1 MRQLVFLEFLILI
14 LMGLL
19 CAVALKPKQWAST
32 IAVYVMASVL
42 FFPVRFAALF
52 LDKVGHSGYRIDL
65 ESIVVAFLV
74 MIPSIIVFRFSAL
87 VVARS
92 LTRLSPVPVQS
103 HHPVLHGT
111 VSRLISWMFLVMF
124 IFAAIASIAAEG
136 VGPFLRVST
145 FYQAIM
151 YMMIFWYTES
161 RWDSADRITKGK
173 FVLFLRQFNSF
184 ADESLVLALLQAV
197 PSGVPVVFLVAHESN
212 AATWDPVLV
221 GFSGMKT
228 RRSRWSGPIFMS
240 APMDSWLSSVQALA
254 RSATCIVMDISDTST
269 SIDME
274 VNLIKENNLE
284 HKTLWTTS
292 SKVPRRDIS
301 ASNQHENNVVSYDR
315 SWLAALPRM
324 IIGFFASIATSFL
337 GIGSLVEPFERRIS
351 NDQIG
356 YFAIIP
362 VLCASLLFNFFFCR
376 PVLGWRSYFSFK
388 KRIRSILKQV
398 GN

>member
-1 MRQLVFLEFLILI
+1 
-14 LMGLL
+14 MGLP
-19 CAVALKPKQWAST
+19 CAVALKPKQWASI
-32 IAVYVMASVL
+32 IAVYVMASTL
-42 FFPVRFAALF
+42 IFPVRLAALS
-52 LDKVGHSGYRIDL
+52 LDGVGHFRYRIDL

-111 VSRLISWMFLVMF
+111 VSRFISWMFLIMS
-124 IFAAIASIAAEG
+124 IFAAITSIAAEG
-136 VGPFLRVST
+136 VGPFLRVMT

-184 ADESLVLALLQAV
+184 ADESLVLALLQSV

-221 GFSGMKT
+221 GFSGMKI

-240 APMDSWLSSVQALA
+240 APMDSWLSSVQELA
-254 RSATCIVMDISDTST
+254 RSATCIVMDVSDTSA

-292 SKVPRRDIS
+292 SKSPRGHIR
-301 ASNQHENNVVSYDR
+301 ANNQQENNTVSYDP

-324 IIGFFASIATSFL
+324 IIGLVASAATASL
-337 GIGSLVEPFERRIS
+337 GIGSLVEPFNRRIS

-356 YFAIIP
+356 YFVIIDF
-362 VLCASLLFNFFFCR
+362 LCAILMFVFFSCR
-376 PVLGWRSYFSFK
+376 PVLGWRSYFGFK
-388 KRIRSILKQV
+388 RRIRSILKQA